1 MYKHRLTLMSLNGL
15 TASIIEQIRKY
26 VKTCHLCVNSIYF
39 EGICAFFLI
48 ELGRVKK
55 KKKKT
60 GIKRKL
66 LSASFTLR
74 IGHSLMPYQ
83 SVYLHVYG
91 KSDTK

>member
-55 KKKKT
+55 KKKKDWDKT
-60 GIKRKL
+60 QIVVCIFYFAHWAF
-66 LSASFTLR
+66 SYAVSISIFTC
-74 IGHSLMPYQ
+74 IW
-83 SVYLHVYG
+83 
-91 KSDTK
+91 